1 MHSQKE
7 HLKISKITKLSRE
20 MLQNDEN
27 IPVRSSQILYIFV
40 LRVEKITTS
49 EPKVLKTS
57 ARNTK

>member
-1 MHSQKE
+1 
-7 HLKISKITKLSRE
+7 

-49 EPKVLKTS
+49 EPKVVKTS